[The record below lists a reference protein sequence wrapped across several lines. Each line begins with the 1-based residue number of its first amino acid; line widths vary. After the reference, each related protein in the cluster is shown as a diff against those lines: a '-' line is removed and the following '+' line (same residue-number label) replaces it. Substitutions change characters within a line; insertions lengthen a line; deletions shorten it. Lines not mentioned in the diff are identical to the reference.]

1 MSAWRFGPTARSIIY
16 ETDSLLGSGAPR
28 LTSSLRGLGGAQG
41 EGVAITDSGQVWLSS
56 EGEGRFDQPMFAR
69 LTCPGH

>member
-1 MSAWRFGPTARSIIY
+1 MAIRTYGTLLIY

-28 LTSSLRGLGGAQG
+28 LTSSLRGLGETG

-69 LTCPGH
+69 LTCPVTD